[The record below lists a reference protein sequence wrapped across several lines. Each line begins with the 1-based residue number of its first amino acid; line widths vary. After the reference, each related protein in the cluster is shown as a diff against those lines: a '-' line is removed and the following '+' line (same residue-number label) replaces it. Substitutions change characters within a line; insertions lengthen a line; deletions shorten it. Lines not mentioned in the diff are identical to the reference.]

1 MMTYTISVTGVLV
14 CPFPLIELTIRT
26 GLSDPHLKSSRIS
39 SLSSVFWVTQI
50 YHPRPRHLFPK
61 RSLLRTGHI
70 VEISP
75 SSKSRE
81 YTTLTTSHFSMRY
94 RPELELCL
102 REVSLEIKG
111 GERVG
116 VVGRTGAGKSSLT
129 LALFR
134 ILEAAGGKIIIDGVD
149 ISEIGLHDLRSII
162 SIIPQD
168 PQLFEGTLRNN
179 IDPTNSASDADLWQ
193 SLSQAYLK
201 DHVMTNMGG
210 SLDAEIAEGGQSKL
224 IDLAFWISANDTD
237 LSAGQRQLV
246 CFARALLRKTKILVL
261 DEATSSIDLE
271 TDEAVQQIL
280 RGSDF
285 HGVTTIT
292 VNLPLCP
299 WHYTQLT
306 IRSPIESIRLWTPI
320 RCWSCR
326 KDGLQST
333 TRPMFCYKTRLRCS
347 RLW

>member
-1 MMTYTISVTGVLV
+1 M
-14 CPFPLIELTIRT
+14 
-26 GLSDPHLKSSRIS
+26 
-39 SLSSVFWVTQI
+39 
-50 YHPRPRHLFPK
+50 HP
-61 RSLLRTGHI
+61 
-70 VEISP
+70 
-75 SSKSRE
+75 
-81 YTTLTTSHFSMRY
+81 TLTTSHFSMRY

-134 ILEAAGGKIIIDGVD
+134 ILEAAGGKIVIDGVD

-224 IDLAFWISANDTD
+224 IK
-237 LSAGQRQLV
+237 LSFR
-246 CFARALLRKTKILVL
+246 C
-261 DEATSSIDLE
+261 
-271 TDEAVQQIL
+271 
-280 RGSDF
+280 
-285 HGVTTIT
+285 
-292 VNLPLCP
+292 
-299 WHYTQLT
+299 QLT
-306 IRSPIESIRLWTPI
+306 IQT
-320 RCWSCR
+320 
-326 KDGLQST
+326 
-333 TRPMFCYKTRLRCS
+333 
-347 RLW
+347 

>member
-1 MMTYTISVTGVLV
+1 M
-14 CPFPLIELTIRT
+14 FLTSDKADVRT
-26 GLSDPHLKSSRIS
+26 GLSDPHPRSSRIS
-39 SLSSVFWVTQI
+39 SLWSVSWVTQI
-50 YHPRPRHLFPK
+50 YHLKLRRLSPR
-61 RSLLRTGHI
+61 RSLLRIGHI

-75 SSKSRE
+75 LSRSRE
-81 YTTLTTSHFSMRY
+81 YGHFTTLTISHFSMRY
-94 RPELELCL
+94 RPELEMCL

-149 ISEIGLHDLRSII
+149 ISDIGLHDLRSII

-210 SLDAEIAEGGQSKL
+210 SLDAEIAEGGQSML
-224 IDLAFWISANDTD
+224 FELAS
-237 LSAGQRQLV
+237 RV
-246 CFARALLRKTKILVL
+246 
-261 DEATSSIDLE
+261 TS
-271 TDEAVQQIL
+271 
-280 RGSDF
+280 
-285 HGVTTIT
+285 
-292 VNLPLCP
+292 
-299 WHYTQLT
+299 
-306 IRSPIESIRLWTPI
+306 
-320 RCWSCR
+320 
-326 KDGLQST
+326 
-333 TRPMFCYKTRLRCS
+333 
-347 RLW
+347 

>member
-1 MMTYTISVTGVLV
+1 M
-14 CPFPLIELTIRT
+14 IELASPIGIRGRAEHCICRAST
-26 GLSDPHLKSSRIS
+26 GLRGLVRGGCCIGTGKEACAELAFHRR
-39 SLSSVFWVTQI
+39 
-50 YHPRPRHLFPK
+50 YHFRV
-61 RSLLRTGHI
+61 SLLIRLCEDI
-70 VEISP
+70 
-75 SSKSRE
+75 
-81 YTTLTTSHFSMRY
+81 LTISHFSMRY

-168 PQLFEGTLRNN
+168 PQLFEGTLRTN

-210 SLDAEIAEGGQSKL
+210 SLDAEIAEGGQSESS
-224 IDLAFWISANDTD
+224 D
-237 LSAGQRQLV
+237 V
-246 CFARALLRKTKILVL
+246 IL
-261 DEATSSIDLE
+261 
-271 TDEAVQQIL
+271 
-280 RGSDF
+280 
-285 HGVTTIT
+285 
-292 VNLPLCP
+292 
-299 WHYTQLT
+299 
-306 IRSPIESIRLWTPI
+306 
-320 RCWSCR
+320 
-326 KDGLQST
+326 
-333 TRPMFCYKTRLRCS
+333 
-347 RLW
+347 